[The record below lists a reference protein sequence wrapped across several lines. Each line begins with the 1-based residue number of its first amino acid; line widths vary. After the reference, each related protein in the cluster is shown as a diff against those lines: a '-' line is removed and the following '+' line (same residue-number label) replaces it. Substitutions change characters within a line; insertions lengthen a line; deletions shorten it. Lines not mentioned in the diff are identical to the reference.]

1 MTSSP
6 FSPRSFLAFALAPS
20 LALIAVGSF
29 VQRAAAQIWFEE
41 LPRQHVPIVADGAL
55 GAAAADVDGDGD
67 VDLAVA
73 TSRQCR
79 LLRNDGSGTYED
91 VTASHLPA
99 MVSPCR
105 SVLFVDMDGD
115 GDLDLYLGNEGST
128 GFTPGNFVWRNDGT
142 GHFTDV
148 SAASLTTNY
157 AAEREMVELDFEGDG
172 DVDFVSIAR
181 FPSPALAWYLVAHR
195 NQNGVLIDW
204 TVQSQLPLA
213 GWQLRDLLAVDVDGD
228 GDRDLVTAG
237 TPNRLFRNN
246 GNAAF
251 VEDTAAL
258 PLPPLAGMVGQCVEA
273 ADFDGDGDLDLWFG
287 TNLGDFRV
295 QNDGVTGL
303 SLAPAGGQPA
313 SSGDCVGAFA
323 FDMDG
328 DGDADLLR
336 QLRGKDTLYRNDNGV
351 LVDVSSQLPG
361 AHPETSRSLAAD
373 VDQDGDL
380 DLVQFAELDGQ
391 VPLRPRV
398 FWNDG
403 VGRFVDVTAQ
413 PLPLT
418 NGALAHGDIDG
429 DGDVDAVFAPAN
441 GTTLR
446 VCRNDGSGWFDGDSV
461 VALGGAGNV
470 RAVTLADLDGDGD
483 LDLAAAGSG
492 QDWRW
497 TNDGFGG
504 FQQQPMPAFA
514 GPMRDVVAVDVDGD
528 GDLDLVTAGAGQ
540 YGLFEN
546 QGGTFVDA
554 TAVSMPPAFASE
566 TRSGV
571 ASGDIDGDGDQDLVF
586 GCQFPSFGVI
596 YGNDG
601 SGVFTDQTA
610 SRFVPNL
617 FYGTLDQPRLADLDG
632 DGDLD
637 LVFGGSFGGS
647 VFVNDGAGFFYDET
661 IYRVPPM
668 PWQVGAFDL
677 ADVDADGDLDLMF
690 GNVPVAGSPVRDQLL
705 RNDGF
710 GYFTEATLFHL
721 APGASGSPLSLAD
734 VDADGDVDVLSSL
747 GLRANLRRQLSVP
760 WLLRPGR
767 PWRLVAHS
775 QSSSGPG
782 TDFVVPWLGTVRVSV
797 PVAPFGVLGIVPEA
811 PLPAIVV
818 PQPLGTAEV
827 SLAVPNVPALAGAE
841 LFVQAL
847 VLTATGEAR
856 LTGVV
861 RDVLV
866 R

>member
-1 MTSSP
+1 MSSSK
-6 FSPRSFLAFALAPS
+6 FSSRSFFPS
-20 LALIAVGSF
+20 ALALIAALASF
-29 VQRAAAQIWFEE
+29 AQRAEAQIWFED
-41 LPRQHVPIVADGAL
+41 LPRQHVPKIADGAL
-55 GAAAADVDGDGD
+55 GAAAADIDGDGD
-67 VDLAVA
+67 IDLAVA

-79 LLRNDGSGTYED
+79 LLRNDGSGTFED
-91 VTASHLPA
+91 VTTSQLPA

-105 SVLFVDMDGD
+105 SVHFVDLDDD
-115 GDLDLYLGNEGST
+115 GDLDLYLGNEGSLS
-128 GFTPGNFVWRNDGT
+128 FSSSNFVWRNDGT
-142 GHFTDV
+142 GHFTDA
-148 SAASLTTNY
+148 SAASLAPNV

-172 DVDFVSIAR
+172 DADFVSLAR
-181 FPSPALAWYLVAHR
+181 YPSSSPTWFLVAHN

-213 GWQLRDLLAVDVDGD
+213 GWQLRDVLAADIDGD
-228 GDRDLVTAG
+228 GDPDLVTAG

-251 VEDTAAL
+251 VEDSAAL
-258 PLPPLAGMVGQCVEA
+258 PLPPLPGMVCQCVEA

-295 QNDGVTGL
+295 QNDGVAGL
-303 SLAPAGGQPA
+303 SIAPASGQPT

-328 DGDADLLR
+328 DGDTDLLR
-336 QLRGKDTLYRNDNGV
+336 QLRGKDTLYRNDNGA

-361 AHPETSRSLAAD
+361 SYPETSRALAAD
-373 VDQDGDL
+373 VDQDGDR
-380 DLVQFAELDGQ
+380 DLVLFADLDGQ
-391 VPLRPRV
+391 VLLRPRM

-403 VGRFVDVTAQ
+403 LGRFADATAQ
-413 PLPLT
+413 PLSLT
-418 NGALAHGDIDG
+418 NGALAHGDVDG
-429 DGDVDAVFAPAN
+429 DGDLDAVFAPRN
-441 GTTLR
+441 GASLR
-446 VCRNDGSGWFDGDSV
+446 VCRNDGSGWFDGDSAI
-461 VALGGAGNV
+461 ALGGASDV

-497 TNDGFGG
+497 TNDGLGG
-504 FQQQPMPAFA
+504 FQQQPMPAVA
-514 GPMRDVVAVDVDGD
+514 GPMRDLVAVDVDAD

-554 TAVSMPPAFASE
+554 TAASMPPAFSNVS
-566 TRSGV
+566 TTGV

-586 GCQFPSFGVI
+586 GNQLLSFGVI
-596 YGNDG
+596 YTNDG
-601 SGVFTDQTA
+601 SGIFTDQTLP
-610 SRFVPNL
+610 RFVLNVI
-617 FYGTLDQPRLADLDG
+617 YGTLDQPRLADLDS

-637 LVFGGSFGGS
+637 LVFGGSFGAS

-668 PWQVGAFDL
+668 PWRVGAFDL
-677 ADVDADGDLDLMF
+677 ADVDADGDLDLML
-690 GNVPVAGSPVRDQLL
+690 GNVPAAGSPVRDQLL

-721 APGASGSPLSLAD
+721 APGASGSPLALAD

-747 GLRANLRRQLSVP
+747 GLRANLRRQLSAP

-775 QSSSGPG
+775 QSSSSAG
-782 TDFVVPWLGTVRVSV
+782 TDFVLPWLGTVRVSV
-797 PVAPFGVLGIVPEA
+797 PVSPFGVLGIVPEA

-818 PQPLGTAEV
+818 PQPLGTAQV

-841 LFVQAL
+841 LLVQAL